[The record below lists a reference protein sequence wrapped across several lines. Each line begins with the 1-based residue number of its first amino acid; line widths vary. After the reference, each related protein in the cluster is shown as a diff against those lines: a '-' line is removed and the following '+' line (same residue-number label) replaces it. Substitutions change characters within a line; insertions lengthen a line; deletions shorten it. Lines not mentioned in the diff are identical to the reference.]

1 MRKFDKGEL
10 FCKKCGIH
18 DTFFVGGG
26 SHIADSCPQ
35 CGGSECI
42 MYEHLSFLKKS
53 KARDLFG
60 VMWRKKF
67 NLGPDAK
74 I

>member
-18 DTFFVGGG
+18 DTFFEGYGGRA
-26 SHIADSCPQ
+26 ADRCPE

-42 MYEHLSFLKKS
+42 LYEHMSFLQKS
-53 KARDLFG
+53 KARDKFA

-67 NLGPDAK
+67 DLEPDAE